1 MDFHFDPTVSKH
13 TSLVV
18 STFETAGTLLIALL
32 LRLLTRGIPGR
43 FLYYWSLGWVALAAG
58 SICLTVSYLVP
69 PLLSPDAESSVRR
82 SAIALYSVSQC
93 AFGFYMWA
101 GCRQYAHG
109 ISIRSGDW
117 WLFLAPA
124 VCGFVAPVFI
134 SNTDLLFPFHSA
146 VVGGFGLLALLS
158 STNFRPQALQTAI
171 GLRMTQAALGLI
183 ALLFWHYTL
192 VVGWVLNQVPR
203 PDLQYL
209 HYTALYDGLVEIL
222 LGFGMVVLGTDSV
235 RRELEAKNRELA
247 ETNKRLKEASEELAL
262 AARTD
267 PLTGL
272 LNRRGLDAMLAD
284 SASREF
290 AGSLAVVDV
299 NDLKKLNDTVGH
311 AAGDAAIL
319 HVARALRDQ
328 FRVTDPIFR
337 TGGDE
342 FLIILE
348 GARTADLDRRLANLD
363 NALRGLRLP
372 GVSTPVD
379 VVVAWGSADF
389 QSHADFDAAYH
400 AADAAMY
407 EHKSQRKTVAVG

>member
-1 MDFHFDPTVSKH
+1 MDFHFDPTASKH

-32 LRLLTRGIPGR
+32 LRLLLRGIRGQ

-58 SICLTVSYLVP
+58 AVCLTISYLVAP
-69 PLLSPDAESSVRR
+69 VASADLEPWLRR
-82 SAIALYSVSQC
+82 PAIALYSAFQC
-93 AFGFYMWA
+93 AFGFFMWA
-101 GCRQYAHG
+101 GCREYARG
-109 ISIRSGDW
+109 TTIRPGDW
-117 WLFLAPA
+117 WLFAMPAACGLA
-124 VCGFVAPVFI
+124 APVFI

-158 STNFRPQALQTAI
+158 STSFRPQSVQTAI
-171 GLRMTQAALGLI
+171 GLRMTQIALGGI

-192 VVGWVLNQVPR
+192 VVGWVINQIPR

-222 LGFGMVVLGTDSV
+222 LGFGMVILGTDSV
-235 RRELEAKNRELA
+235 RRELETKNRELA
-247 ETNKRLKEASEELAL
+247 ETNKRLKEASEELAV

-272 LNRRGLDAMLAD
+272 LNRRGLDAMLAN
-284 SASREF
+284 SAGRPFE
-290 AGSLAVVDV
+290 GSLAVVDM
-299 NDLKKLNDTVGH
+299 NDLKKLNDSTGH

-342 FLIILE
+342 FLVILE
-348 GARTADLDRRLANLD
+348 GAGSLDLANRMAGLD

-372 GVSTPVD
+372 GNLTPTD
-379 VVVAWGSADF
+379 VAVAWGIADF
-389 QSHADFDAAYH
+389 NSHTDFDAAKH
-400 AADAAMY
+400 RADVAMY
-407 EHKSQRKTVAVG
+407 DCKSKRKLVTVG